1 VKINSTINFDKIV
14 INVRL
19 NKVEITYENLKSR
32 I

>member
-1 VKINSTINFDKIV
+1 VKINSTTNFDKIV

-19 NKVEITYENLKSR
+19 NKVEIAYENLKSR